1 MSVLIVCGGELAA
14 TAMAGVAGG
23 NMKCEMFTFFSIYK
37 NKDQPAYS
45 LLIVSCKSSHI
56 IMR

>member
-23 NMKCEMFTFFSIYK
+23 NMKCEMFTFFSIIEYIK
-37 NKDQPAYS
+37 TKTNQLTHY
-45 LLIVSCKSSHI
+45 
-56 IMR
+56 